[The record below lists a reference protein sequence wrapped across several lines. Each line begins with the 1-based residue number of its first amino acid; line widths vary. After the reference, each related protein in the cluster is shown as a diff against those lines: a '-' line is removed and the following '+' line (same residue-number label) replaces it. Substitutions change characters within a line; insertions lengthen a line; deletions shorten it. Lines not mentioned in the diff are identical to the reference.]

1 MLGRYYTII
10 SILCKKIELFP
21 SAGQLKDQSY
31 KHMFV
36 RVFLEVCNF
45 FIWYIKS
52 VSVFYFDCPRI
63 FHHKICSSR
72 KKISVLITTVYW
84 PRNNNFVKC
93 EINDDFLLCLHR
105 FIPFLFKTVELFY
118 YIINACISGSIVI
131 IYVIIINIIIIIIKL
146 LFLIMKETPTKRVR
160 WRTIYPG
167 SPQARLT
174 TC

>member
-1 MLGRYYTII
+1 MQHFNFYLFPVLKGLELSEFIWYRIVIDIYYQPQNNLQWEVVLGRYYTII

-21 SAGQLKDQSY
+21 SAGQLKDQSN

-36 RVFLEVCNF
+36 RVFLKVCNF

-105 FIPFLFKTVELFY
+105 FIPFL
-118 YIINACISGSIVI
+118 
-131 IYVIIINIIIIIIKL
+131 
-146 LFLIMKETPTKRVR
+146 
-160 WRTIYPG
+160 
-167 SPQARLT
+167 
-174 TC
+174 